1 MARIKIGG
9 YYILDENNLYNT
21 KEYYPVK
28 VRVIKRINWSNY
40 QVIPVE
46 PIVFPCTVDGY
57 ASRELIVNKK
67 YLSPTT
73 VEERVVIRT
82 PLGMPTFSNEDMT
95 TLDNVSIKLAGGNPI
110 TKEELARL
118 RAIAFK
124 MRYTK
129 EFV

>member
-1 MARIKIGG
+1 M
-9 YYILDENNLYNT
+9 
-21 KEYYPVK
+21 
-28 VRVIKRINWSNY
+28 
-40 QVIPVE
+40 
-46 PIVFPCTVDGY
+46 
-57 ASRELIVNKK
+57 NKK

-95 TLDNVSIKLAGGNPI
+95 TLDNVIIKLAGGNPI